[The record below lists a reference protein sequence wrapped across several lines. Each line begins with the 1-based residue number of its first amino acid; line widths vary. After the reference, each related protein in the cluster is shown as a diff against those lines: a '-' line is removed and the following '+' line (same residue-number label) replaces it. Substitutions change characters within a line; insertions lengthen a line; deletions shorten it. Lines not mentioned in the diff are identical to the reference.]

1 MNKVVK
7 GSFELMK
14 KLNVEAILK
23 VIKNNGSLSRADI
36 AKLTGLT
43 PASVTNIT
51 KILIESDY
59 LIERGI
65 GESNGGRPPII
76 LEINIKARYIIGV
89 SIGVGSIDVVLT
101 DLGAEILAKKS
112 IYIDENNTNKEF
124 VFTHLINLINEV
136 IEISE
141 VNRDKV
147 VGIGVAM
154 HGVVNPMLGISQY
167 APYYKWENVNIKLIL
182 EEKFKC
188 PVFVDNDVRAI
199 ALGESLFGAA
209 KSIDNFVEINISNG
223 IGAGIIIDN
232 KPYYGVDYS
241 AGEIGHMVV
250 EQDGSLCKCGNYGCL
265 ESVASNISVER
276 KVIRSIKQ
284 GVKSSLVDDVK
295 DIEKINIKDISIAAP
310 KGDELAIS
318 VLKEAARYIGVGIS
332 GLVNILNPKL
342 IVVVGDIFEQEKIMI
357 ETLSEV
363 VKKRGLKIPSE
374 NVKIVKSDLGE
385 NAAVIGAATLVIQ
398 EVFKGREFM

>member
-1 MNKVVK
+1 MSKVVK

-14 KLNVEAILK
+14 KLNFEAILK

-65 GESNGGRPPII
+65 GESSGGRPPII

-101 DLGAEILAKKS
+101 DLGAEIVTKKT
-112 IYIDENNTNKEF
+112 IYIDENNINEEY

-141 VNRDKV
+141 IDRKKI

-154 HGVVNPMLGISQY
+154 HGVVNPILGISQY
-167 APYYKWENVNIKLIL
+167 APYYNWENVNIKSIL
-182 EEKFKC
+182 EEKFEY
-188 PVFVDNDVRAI
+188 PVFLDNDVRAI

-209 KSIDNFVEINISNG
+209 KRIDNFVAINISNG

-250 EQDGSLCKCGNYGCL
+250 EQDGSLCNCGNYGCL
-265 ESVASNISVER
+265 ESVASNKSVER

-284 GVKSSLVDDVK
+284 GVSTLLTNEVE
-295 DIEKINIKDISIAAP
+295 DIEKISVRDISIAAS
-310 KGDELAIS
+310 KGDELSIS
-318 VLKEAARYIGVGIS
+318 VLKETARYIGVGIS

-342 IVVVGDIFEQEKIMI
+342 IVLVGDIFEQDKIMI

-363 VKKRGLKIPSE
+363 VKKRGLRISTE